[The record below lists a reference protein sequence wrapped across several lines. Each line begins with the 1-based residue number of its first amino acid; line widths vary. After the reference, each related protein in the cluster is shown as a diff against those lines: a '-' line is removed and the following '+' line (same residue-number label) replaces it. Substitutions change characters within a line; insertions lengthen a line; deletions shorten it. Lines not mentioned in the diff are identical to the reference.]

1 MCNQLQ
7 SVTLQTA
14 VLIQAKEFA
23 QNNQPFSVHD
33 ITREIRSKV
42 NNGILEIP
50 EVEVSGA
57 SFRFDIPH
65 AKVKALFDELWRTGV
80 FDPDFTLSRNF
91 NGMFYQYT
99 PSPVANVAV
108 PYVPATPVTTPQANF
123 GNAVAQATPS
133 TNAPTTDKTSVTARI
148 EKYLTNCQN
157 KNFRPTLKQVQSAI
171 KRGNESTGWSCDAI
185 KDIITNDLGY
195 DVVDNPDSLSAA
207 QVVI

>member
-1 MCNQLQ
+1 MTNQIQ

-14 VLIQAKEFA
+14 VLLQVKEFA
-23 QNNQPFSVHD
+23 NANQSFSIHD

-65 AKVKALFDELWRTGV
+65 VKVKNLFEELWRNGV
-80 FDPDFTLSRNF
+80 FDPDFSLTRQFSGMYFQYFPTLVS
-91 NGMFYQYT
+91 T
-99 PSPVANVAV
+99 
-108 PYVPATPVTTPQANF
+108 TPVTSTPTLSVSQPALPPKI
-123 GNAVAQATPS
+123 ATPITS
-133 TNAPTTDKTSVTARI
+133 NAPTTDKTSITFRI
-148 EKYLTNCQN
+148 KNYLVNCKT

-195 DVVDNPDSLSAA
+195 NVVDNPDSLSAA